1 MKKNLLKWNLV
12 FAATALLAACGSDS
26 STGSENQPENEN
38 PVLENSSESSAPGI
52 SSETV
57 LGEVSSSSQ
66 ESFAV
71 DPVSSSEEVASSS
84 ENAIDEPAECVESV
98 KANITVT
105 NMEHISMSCGS
116 SNQGQTV
123 YLADYQILYT
133 CNNGVWDEELV
144 VLCSDPDAPQTPVEE
159 PALDYGTLVDPRDGQ
174 TYKTIVIGE
183 QTWMAEN
190 LNYESS
196 TSYCYQNSLD
206 SCDKYGRLYT
216 YNEADTVCPDGY
228 RLPTRMDFD
237 NLLRPLSEAVYDE
250 RLDWHYNLIEL
261 SIKATTDWVPDT
273 TTYVNENGELVHQAD
288 ATNSSGFTLLPAGY
302 MKPNGSFSG
311 AGKDTYLWSS
321 ADGPEA
327 GTKYAMELEYRYDGV
342 TFYWWELDYA
352 FSVRC
357 VKE

>member
-1 MKKNLLKWNLV
+1 MKSKVIAMTAILGAVLV
-12 FAATALLAACGSDS
+12 ACGDDGAV
-26 STGSENQPENEN
+26 GSGNFEAGGNE
-38 PVLENSSESSAPGI
+38 EI
-52 SSETV
+52 
-57 LGEVSSSSQ
+57 
-66 ESFAV
+66 
-71 DPVSSSEEVASSS
+71 PVSSSNQDLLESTISSSSETSFENTEIASSS
-84 ENAIDEPAECVESV
+84 SEGTQQGTIQNPVQKPEECVESV
-98 KANITVT
+98 QANITIKDVENI
-105 NMEHISMSCGS
+105 NMACGS
-116 SNQGQTV
+116 SNEEQTV
-123 YLADYQILYT
+123 YLADSQTLLT
-133 CNNGVWDEELV
+133 CVGGAWNEKLV
-144 VLCSDPDAPQTPVEE
+144 VICEDPEPSLPVENT
-159 PALDYGTLVDPRDGQ
+159 PSVSYGTMTDFRDGQ
-174 TYKTIVIGE
+174 TYKTIEIGE
-183 QTWMAEN
+183 RTWMAEN

-196 TSYCYQNSLD
+196 TSYCYQNFLD

-237 NLLRPLSEAVYDE
+237 NLLRPLSETVYDE

>member
-1 MKKNLLKWNLV
+1 MNKKMISKAALL
-12 FAATALLAACGSDS
+12 FAAVGFVACGDD
-26 STGSENQPENEN
+26 
-38 PVLENSSESSAPGI
+38 
-52 SSETV
+52 
-57 LGEVSSSSQ
+57 SSSSSTTF
-66 ESFAV
+66 EV
-71 DPVSSSEEVASSS
+71 DENTPLSSSSVATSGNPDVTSSS
-84 ENAIDEPAECVESV
+84 SIEIMKCVDEVHADITIRNVEKIDM
-98 KANITVT
+98 T
-105 NMEHISMSCGS
+105 CGS
-116 SNQGQTV
+116 SNEGQTIF
-123 YLADYQILYT
+123 LEDDRLLFT
-133 CNNGVWDEELV
+133 CEIGSWQGVMVVFCEDIEPSKPAEESPSV
-144 VLCSDPDAPQTPVEE
+144 S
-159 PALDYGTLVDPRDGQ
+159 YGTMTDSRDGK
-174 TYKTIVIGE
+174 TYKTIEIGE